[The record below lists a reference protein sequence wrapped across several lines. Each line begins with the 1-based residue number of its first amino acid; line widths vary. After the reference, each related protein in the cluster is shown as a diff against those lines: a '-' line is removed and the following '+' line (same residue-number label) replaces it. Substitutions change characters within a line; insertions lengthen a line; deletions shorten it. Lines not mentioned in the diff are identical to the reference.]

1 MIIIVD
7 SNTISTQVIATENIV
22 KSMNGGQTYMNWEE
36 MVNIKY
42 QEHHPCV
49 LKLHKSP
56 KDGITRERIVAL
68 FTFVG
73 DVAVHQIRMKGE
85 ELIHLLMKWSFRYLV
100 EHICRWVQE
109 AGGWVSV
116 TYKAN
121 HHIINPST

>member
-1 MIIIVD
+1 
-7 SNTISTQVIATENIV
+7 
-22 KSMNGGQTYMNWEE
+22 

-42 QEHHPCV
+42 QECHPCV

-56 KDGITRERIVAL
+56 QDGITRERIVAL

-116 TYKAN
+116 TYKAK